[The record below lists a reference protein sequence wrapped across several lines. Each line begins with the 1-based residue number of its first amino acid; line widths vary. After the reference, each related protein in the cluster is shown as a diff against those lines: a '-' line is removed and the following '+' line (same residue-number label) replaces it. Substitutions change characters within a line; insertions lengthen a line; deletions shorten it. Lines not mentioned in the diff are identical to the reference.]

1 MRDLFFCL
9 ANYKAGSD
17 VDQAEPETAAQPAAP
32 ESKPQK
38 LPSFKKRTREISE
51 EESAKLEAVRREL
64 REKRKEGDAAT
75 EGTKEEEIDPQQA
88 LRDEIDR
95 QFAKALASGKKKRK
109 RMNEDDLERSM
120 DEELSNLRERMKNA
134 AEEDA
139 IANSNKKP
147 AISKLKMLSEVTSM
161 LNNKL
166 LQDSIL
172 DNQLLDTIRLWL
184 EPLPDRSLPALDIQ
198 TEMLDVMDNLP
209 IASDHLRE
217 SGVGKIVYFYTKSP
231 RVETRVRRKAEQ
243 LVARWSRLVIK
254 RSENYRE
261 RRHEQREFRQEDIAR
276 RPKNFRTE
284 AEEEDIDS
292 RRMHVRIP
300 QAVAADYDI
309 MPQSVVRVDKTKNK
323 PDTSFKRLR
332 EKMRSIKTGQ
342 KRSTPKV
349 SIQGKDLGV

>member
-1 MRDLFFCL
+1 M
-9 ANYKAGSD
+9 
-17 VDQAEPETAAQPAAP
+17 
-32 ESKPQK
+32 
-38 LPSFKKRTREISE
+38 
-51 EESAKLEAVRREL
+51 EAVRREL
-64 REKRKEGDAAT
+64 REKRKGVDGGDIIEGAV
-75 EGTKEEEIDPQQA
+75 EEEIDPQQA
-88 LRDEIDR
+88 IRDEIDR
-95 QFAKALASGKKKRK
+95 EFAKALASGKKKRK
-109 RMNEDDLERSM
+109 RLNEDDLERSM
-120 DEELSNLRERMKNA
+120 DEELSSLRERMKNA
-134 AEEDA
+134 AEVDA

-147 AISKLKMLSEVTSM
+147 AIAKLKMLNEVTNM
-161 LNNKL
+161 LNNKV

-184 EPLPDRSLPALDIQ
+184 EPLPDRSLPGLDIQ

-261 RRHEQREFRQEDIAR
+261 RRHEQREYRQEDMAR
-276 RPKNFRTE
+276 QPKKFRPE
-284 AEEEDIDS
+284 PAEEEADP

-300 QAVAADYDI
+300 QAVSADYDI
-309 MPQSVVRVDKTKNK
+309 VPQSVVRIDKTKAK
-323 PDTSFKRLR
+323 PDTSFKRLKD
-332 EKMRSIKTGQ
+332 KMRSIKTGQ